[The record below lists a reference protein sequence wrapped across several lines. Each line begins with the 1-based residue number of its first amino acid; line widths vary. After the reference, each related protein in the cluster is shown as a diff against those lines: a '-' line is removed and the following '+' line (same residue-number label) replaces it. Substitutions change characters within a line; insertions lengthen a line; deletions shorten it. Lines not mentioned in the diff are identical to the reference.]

1 MEDVDRSREVAGA
14 AAGILRTLETFG
26 FEWDGSVIRQ
36 SDRSELYAGAIET
49 LRSRGLTFECSC
61 SRQDLADEERYPG
74 YCRQGARNPGAVTA
88 TRLRVEPLTIDFTDR
103 LQGAY
108 AEDVASVAGDTIL
121 RRRDGFFSYLLAV
134 VTDDAAQ
141 GVTHVVRGSDLLADT
156 ARQIYLQRAL
166 ALPTPQYAHVPVLV
180 ESDGSKLAKSARSLP
195 ADKTAPETELLKVL
209 QLLDIGPPNVLE
221 GAPVREIWE
230 WARANWAINRLGA
243 RPKLYMQG

>member
-1 MEDVDRSREVAGA
+1 
-14 AAGILRTLETFG
+14 
-26 FEWDGSVIRQ
+26 
-36 SDRSELYAGAIET
+36 
-49 LRSRGLTFECSC
+49 
-61 SRQDLADEERYPG
+61 
-74 YCRQGARNPGAVTA
+74 
-88 TRLRVEPLTIDFTDR
+88 
-103 LQGAY
+103 
-108 AEDVASVAGDTIL
+108 VASVAGDTIL

-180 ESDGSKLAKSARSLP
+180 EADGSKLAKSARSLP
-195 ADKTAPETELLKVL
+195 ADKTTPETELLKVL